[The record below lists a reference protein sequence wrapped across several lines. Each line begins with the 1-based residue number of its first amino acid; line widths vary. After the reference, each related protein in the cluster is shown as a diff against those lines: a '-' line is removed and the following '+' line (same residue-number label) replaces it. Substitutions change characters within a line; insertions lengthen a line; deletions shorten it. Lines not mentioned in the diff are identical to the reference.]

1 MKFAPIALQV
11 KSRLCGDLSN
21 VGDGQASM
29 TADSQ
34 KKRPQSFALQFRRH
48 MKLGLRVGLKVFKG
62 IERRQKPDA
71 AIPQLD
77 ESLLLHL
84 MQRARCGRPVAS
96 NETAELLM
104 GELHFVEC
112 ASFACQPACI
122 KTPAGITSP
131 GS

>member
-1 MKFAPIALQV
+1 MVPGVSA
-11 KSRLCGDLSN
+11 G
-21 VGDGQASM
+21 
-29 TADSQ
+29 
-34 KKRPQSFALQFRRH
+34 
-48 MKLGLRVGLKVFKG
+48 VGLKVFKG
-62 IERRQKPDA
+62 VERRQKPDA

-104 GELHFVEC
+104 GELHFVEL
-112 ASFACQPACI
+112 ASFACQPARI
-122 KTPAGITSP
+122 KTLVSIIAP

>member
-1 MKFAPIALQV
+1 MVPGVSA
-11 KSRLCGDLSN
+11 G
-21 VGDGQASM
+21 
-29 TADSQ
+29 
-34 KKRPQSFALQFRRH
+34 
-48 MKLGLRVGLKVFKG
+48 VGLKVFKG
-62 IERRQKPDA
+62 VERRQKPDA

-112 ASFACQPACI
+112 ASLACQPARI
-122 KTPAGITSP
+122 KTLVSIIAP

>member
-1 MKFAPIALQV
+1 MDFDAPSGA
-11 KSRLCGDLSN
+11 STGT
-21 VGDGQASM
+21 GQAS
-29 TADSQ
+29 AAV
-34 KKRPQSFALQFRRH
+34 ALQFRRH

-71 AIPQLD
+71 VIPQLN

-104 GELHFVEC
+104 GELHFVEL
-112 ASFACQPACI
+112 APFARRQLAQVQQDHRYAVGKQGLRDCFCL
-122 KTPAGITSP
+122 GI
-131 GS
+131 

>member
-1 MKFAPIALQV
+1 
-11 KSRLCGDLSN
+11 
-21 VGDGQASM
+21 
-29 TADSQ
+29 
-34 KKRPQSFALQFRRH
+34 

-62 IERRQKPDA
+62 VERRQKPDA

-84 MQRARCGRPVAS
+84 MQCARCGRPVAGD
-96 NETAELLM
+96 ETTELLM
-104 GELHFVEC
+104 GELHFIELTP
-112 ASFACQPACI
+112 FTCQPARI

>member
-1 MKFAPIALQV
+1 
-11 KSRLCGDLSN
+11 
-21 VGDGQASM
+21 
-29 TADSQ
+29 
-34 KKRPQSFALQFRRH
+34 

-84 MQRARCGRPVAS
+84 MQRARCGRPVTGDEAC
-96 NETAELLM
+96 EFLM
-104 GELHFVEC
+104 GELHFVEL
-112 ASFACQPACI
+112 APFAGQPACI
-122 KTPAGITSP
+122 KTLVSIIAP